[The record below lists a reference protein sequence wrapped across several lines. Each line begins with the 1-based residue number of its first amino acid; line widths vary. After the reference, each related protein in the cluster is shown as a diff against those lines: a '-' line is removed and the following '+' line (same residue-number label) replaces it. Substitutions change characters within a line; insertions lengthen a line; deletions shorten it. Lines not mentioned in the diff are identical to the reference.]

1 MVQKIK
7 YSISNKLMVVIMATT
22 FIALLAYGVIMLVY
36 DIRSYHDALIRD
48 MATQANII
56 AEVSAP
62 ALEFDDPATARANLE
77 LLRTRPMIVS
87 AALYTSDGELF
98 AEYSTSGAPRV
109 AWREEP
115 QAIDEYTVERD
126 RIQVWKQIVKD
137 EQILGTIYIRARYQI
152 QTRLL
157 DYAII
162 LACVMGASLGL
173 ATLIATWL
181 RGAVTKPIYAVT
193 DVARQVMQSR
203 DFSLRAAKFT
213 EDEIGV
219 LVEAFNDMLSEVER
233 RAKALEDSNRSLEH
247 EMGIR
252 LAAEDAL
259 RLADR
264 RKDEFLATLAHE
276 LRNPLAP
283 LINSL
288 RLLQL
293 PDSSARTRENAQTVM
308 ERQLRQMVRLV
319 DDLLD
324 VSRITTGKLAI
335 TRERVDIQSVM
346 QDAVE
351 ASGSFIAA
359 CGHELDVQVPPDP
372 VYLDADAFRLAQVF
386 SNLLNNAAKY
396 TNAGGII
403 RFGARVENQHLI
415 VDVSDNGIGIAP
427 DMLQNIFVMFTQV
440 DQSLERTHAGLGV
453 GLALSKHLVELHGGN
468 LLAVSEGP
476 GRGSTFRV
484 CLEIS
489 SQAAPR
495 PGGSPVSARQQD
507 YHHRV
512 LLVDDNVDYVSTMAT
527 LLTTMGHDVRVAHNG
542 IEAQSIVREFPPEFA
557 FLDIGLPG
565 LNGYDLARILRRMPE
580 TADCVMVA
588 VTGWGQEKD
597 RQMSR
602 DAGFDHHFVKPVEL
616 AQVMTVIETGPDRKA
631 HAGHRH

>member
-1 MVQKIK
+1 MVQKIR

-22 FIALLAYGVIMLVY
+22 FIALLVYGVIMLVY

-62 ALEFDDPATARANLE
+62 ALEFDDAATAKANLE

-87 AALYTSDGELF
+87 AALYTGEGELF
-98 AEYSTSGAPRV
+98 AEYSISGAPRL

-126 RIQVWKQIVKD
+126 RIQVWKRIVKD
-137 EQILGTIYIRARYQI
+137 GQTLGTIYIRASYQI
-152 QTRLL
+152 QSRLI
-157 DYAII
+157 DYALI

-173 ATLIATWL
+173 ATLIAIWL

-193 DVARQVMQSR
+193 DVARRVMQSR

-233 RAKALEDSNRSLEH
+233 RAKALEDSNRSLEQ

-259 RLADR
+259 RFADR

-293 PDSSARTRENAQTVM
+293 PESSPRIRGNAQTVM

-324 VSRITTGKLAI
+324 VSRITTGKLTI

-351 ASGSFIAA
+351 ASGALIAS
-359 CGHELDVQVPPDP
+359 CGHELDLQMPPEP
-372 VYLDADAFRLAQVF
+372 VYLDADTFRLAQVF

-396 TNAGGII
+396 TNAGGVI
-403 RFGARVENQHLI
+403 RFSARVENHHII
-415 VDVSDNGIGIAP
+415 VDVDDNGIGIAP

-440 DQSLERTHAGLGV
+440 DQSLERAHAGLGV

-468 LLAVSEGP
+468 LLAFSDGP
-476 GRGSTFRV
+476 GQGSIFRV
-484 CLEIS
+484 RLEIGDLDAPQPRGERQS
-489 SQAAPR
+489 SKQP
-495 PGGSPVSARQQD
+495 D

-527 LLTTMGHDVRVAHNG
+527 LLTTLGHDVRVAHNG
-542 IEAQSIVREFPPEFA
+542 MDAQSIVREFQPEFA

-580 TADCVMVA
+580 TAHCVMVA

-597 RQMSR
+597 RKMSR

-616 AQVMTVIETGPDRKA
+616 AQVMAVIEAGPDRRA
-631 HAGHRH
+631 HGGRTS